1 MRSRTV
7 LLEVLSE
14 RRPVIG
20 VVTSSL
26 VQGPTAGTRSVWE
39 KHRLYG
45 EGDIS
50 SFPSSVTDSERI
62 EVLCL
67 YFQMLHLQRSVCFYA
82 CYEFSFR
89 RLSVHHHGEGRET
102 EEGGMRGK
110 AERIKGLWH
119 RQTAQVN

>member
-1 MRSRTV
+1 M
-7 LLEVLSE
+7 LEVLSE

-67 YFQMLHLQRSVCFYA
+67 YFQMLHLQPVFMHVMNSHSDASLCITM
-82 CYEFSFR
+82 EKGEKQR
-89 RLSVHHHGEGRET
+89 R
-102 EEGGMRGK
+102 GG
-110 AERIKGLWH
+110 
-119 RQTAQVN
+119 